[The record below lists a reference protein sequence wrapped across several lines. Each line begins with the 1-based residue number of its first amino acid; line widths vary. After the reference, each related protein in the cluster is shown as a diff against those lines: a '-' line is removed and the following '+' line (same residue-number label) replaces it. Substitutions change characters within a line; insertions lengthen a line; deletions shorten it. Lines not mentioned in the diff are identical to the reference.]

1 VTVVSFEGVDFSY
14 DGLPVVQ
21 GVNFTIAQ
29 RELVSI
35 VGPNGGGK
43 TTLIKLMLGLL
54 SPSAGRVTVFGKPPQ
69 QVRHRIGYLP
79 QYVHYDPQFPVTVR
93 DVVLMGRVENHLGG
107 PYSRN
112 DKRVAMK
119 VLEQVQLADLA
130 YRRFDALSGGQR
142 QRVLIARA
150 LASEPEL
157 LLLDEPTA
165 NVDVLVEGK
174 LYELLRGLKPR
185 MTIVVVSHDLGFVS
199 EIVENVIC
207 VNRRVQVHPT
217 SEITGRVIQQLY
229 GEELRMVRHGHRA
242 GGGGHDA

>member
-1 VTVVSFEGVDFSY
+1 
-14 DGLPVVQ
+14 
-21 GVNFTIAQ
+21 
-29 RELVSI
+29 
-35 VGPNGGGK
+35 
-43 TTLIKLMLGLL
+43 
-54 SPSAGRVTVFGKPPQ
+54 
-69 QVRHRIGYLP
+69 
-79 QYVHYDPQFPVTVR
+79 
-93 DVVLMGRVENHLGG
+93 VLMGRVENHLGG